1 MPMALQA
8 RLAGWARRLKAETVV
23 LAVAVRHPRVPWPAK
38 LFGALV
44 LAYALSPIDLI
55 PDFIPVLGYLDDL
68 LLVPL
73 GLWLT
78 LKLIPQGVLAE
89 VRAEAAKIDSS
100 ALRKSRGAAIAIVL
114 IWALAAF
121 VVGRWLYRLLLAGTP

>member
-1 MPMALQA
+1 MALKE

-38 LFGALV
+38 LFGAV
-44 LAYALSPIDLI
+44 VIAYALSPIDLI

-78 LKLIPQGVLAE
+78 LKLIPAEVLAE
-89 VRAEAAKIDSS
+89 VRTEAERLDASS
-100 ALRKSRGAAIAIVL
+100 LPKSRGAAIAIVL
-114 IWALAAF
+114 IWVLAALI
-121 VVGRWLYRLLLAGTP
+121 VGRWLYRLLSA